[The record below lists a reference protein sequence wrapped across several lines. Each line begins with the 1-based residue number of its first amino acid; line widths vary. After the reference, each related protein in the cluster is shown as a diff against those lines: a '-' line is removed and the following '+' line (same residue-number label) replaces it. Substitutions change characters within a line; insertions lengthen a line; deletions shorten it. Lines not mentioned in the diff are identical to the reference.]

1 MFLLYL
7 LIGFAAGV
15 VIGGLLFFMLRSS
28 RQREGVESQNKRY
41 LKEIN
46 DRDRQVKILS
56 AKINKLGELN
66 SRYLSFVLKVPSII
80 QRLNST
86 LKLQEIVL
94 SIIDLVN
101 SIVITDKVELYLFDT
116 SNNLLQKMNVTKKGQ
131 QEQISYAVGE
141 GLIGAAAEHRFI
153 IMMREH
159 FNKLYPKQLDNAK
172 SKSDLW
178 MAVPIIFK
186 DRVLGVLG
194 IGEIEDPIGNESDLL
209 KMTADIAAVT
219 LLNQIMLNEAQHWA
233 NTDSLTGLNNRNY
246 FLKMSQYY
254 MDRSLRD
261 GTVISFFLFDIDN
274 FKHYNDT
281 NGHNAGDQLLIEL
294 SQIIRESSRKNST
307 VARYGGEEFIVML
320 PGITKEDA
328 FIYAERLRE
337 AIAEYPFQQREKQP
351 LGFISISGG
360 IASFPE
366 DGESINKV
374 IQHADILLYQA
385 KSEGK
390 NRVLFQ
396 KAYQP
401 ESN

>member
-7 LIGFAAGV
+7 LIGFASGV
-15 VIGGLLFFMLRSS
+15 VISGFLFFMLRSS
-28 RQREGVESQNKRY
+28 RQREGIESQNKRY

-46 DRDRQVKILS
+46 DRDRQIKILS

-101 SIVITDKVELYLFDT
+101 SIVITDKVELYIFDA
-116 SNNLLQKMNVTKKGQ
+116 SNNLLQKMDITKKGQ
-131 QEQISYAVGE
+131 QEQISYAIGE
-141 GLIGAAAEHRFI
+141 GLIGTAAEHRF

-159 FNKLYPKQLDNAK
+159 FNKLYPGQIDNEK
-172 SKSDLW
+172 SKSELW

-194 IGEIEDPIGNESDLL
+194 IGGIEDPIGNESDLL

-219 LLNQIMLNEAQHWA
+219 LLNQIMLNEAQHSA

-246 FLKMSQYY
+246 FFKMSQYY
-254 MDRSLRD
+254 MERSLRD
-261 GTVISFFLFDIDN
+261 GTVISLFLFDIDN

-281 NGHNAGDQLLIEL
+281 NGHNAGDQLLIQM

-320 PGITKEDA
+320 PGIAKEDA
-328 FIYAERLRE
+328 LVYAERLRE
-337 AIAEYPFQQREKQP
+337 SIAQYPFQHREKQP

-390 NRVLFQ
+390 NRVLLR
-396 KAYQP
+396 KHHKP

>member
-15 VIGGLLFFMLRSS
+15 VISGFLFFMFRSS
-28 RQREGVESQNKRY
+28 RQREEIESQNNRY

-46 DRDRQVKILS
+46 DRDCQIKILS

-101 SIVITDKVELYLFDT
+101 SIVITDKVELYLFDA
-116 SNNLLQKMNVTKKGQ
+116 SNNLLQKMDVTKKGQ
-131 QEQISYAVGE
+131 QEQISYAIGE
-141 GLIGAAAEHRFI
+141 GLIGAAAEHRF

-159 FNKLYPKQLDNAK
+159 FNKLYPKQLNNAK
-172 SKSDLW
+172 SKSELW

-186 DRVLGVLG
+186 DKVLGVLG

-219 LLNQIMLNEAQHWA
+219 LLNQIMLDEAQHWA

-246 FLKMSQYY
+246 FFKMSQYH
-254 MDRSLRD
+254 MERSLRD

-281 NGHNAGDQLLIEL
+281 NGHNAGDQLLIQM

-320 PGITKEDA
+320 PGIAKEDA
-328 FIYAERLRE
+328 LIYAERLRE
-337 AIAEYPFQQREKQP
+337 AIAQYPFQHREKQP

-360 IASFPE
+360 ITSFPE
-366 DGESINKV
+366 DGESINKI
-374 IQHADILLYQA
+374 IQQADILLYQA

-390 NRVLFQ
+390 NRVLLH
-396 KAYQP
+396 KAHQP

>member
-1 MFLLYL
+1 MILLYL
-7 LIGFAAGV
+7 LIGFAAGI

-28 RQREGVESQNKRY
+28 RQREEVESQNKRY

-46 DRDRQVKILS
+46 DRDRQIKILS
-56 AKINKLGELN
+56 VKINKLGELN

-86 LKLQEIVL
+86 LKLQDIVM

-101 SIVITDKVELYLFDT
+101 SIVITDKVELYLFDV
-116 SNNLLQKMNVTKKGQ
+116 SNNLLKKMDVTKKGQ
-131 QEQISYAVGE
+131 QEQISYAIGE

-153 IMMREH
+153 MMREH
-159 FNKLYPKQLDNAK
+159 YNKLYPKQPDNTK
-172 SKSDLW
+172 SKSELL

-219 LLNQIMLNEAQHWA
+219 LLNQIMLNEAQHSA

-246 FLKMSQYY
+246 FFKMSQYY
-254 MDRSLRD
+254 MERSLRD

-281 NGHNAGDQLLIEL
+281 NGHNAGDQLLIQM

-320 PGITKEDA
+320 PGIAKEDA
-328 FIYAERLRE
+328 LVYAERLRE
-337 AIAEYPFQQREKQP
+337 SIAQYPFQHREKQP

-374 IQHADILLYQA
+374 IQHADTLLYQA

-390 NRVLFQ
+390 NRVLLY
-396 KAYQP
+396 KDHQP
-401 ESN
+401 EIN

>member
-7 LIGFAAGV
+7 FIGFAAGV
-15 VIGGLLFFMLRSS
+15 VIGGLLFFMFRSS
-28 RQREGVESQNKRY
+28 RQREEVESQNKLY
-41 LKEIN
+41 LKKIN
-46 DRDRQVKILS
+46 DRDRQIKMLS
-56 AKINKLGELN
+56 AQINKLGELN

-86 LKLQEIVL
+86 LKLQEIIL
-94 SIIDLVN
+94 SVIDLVN
-101 SIVITDKVELYLFDT
+101 SIVITEKVELYLFDA
-116 SNNLLQKMNVTKKGQ
+116 SNNLLHKMNVTKKGQ
-131 QEQISYAVGE
+131 VEDTSYAVGE

-153 IMMREH
+153 MMREH
-159 FNKLYPKQLDNAK
+159 FNKLYPKQLDKTK

-186 DRVLGVLG
+186 DKLLGVLG

-246 FLKMSQYY
+246 FFKMSQYN
-254 MDRSLRD
+254 MDTSLRD

-320 PGITKEDA
+320 PGISKEDA
-328 FIYAERLRE
+328 LIYAERLRE
-337 AIAEYPFQQREKQP
+337 AIAEYPFQHRERQP
-351 LGFISISGG
+351 LGFISVSGG

-366 DGESINKV
+366 DGDSIKKV
-374 IQHADILLYQA
+374 IQHADTLLYQA

-390 NRVLFQ
+390 NRVLLH

-401 ESN
+401 EKN

>member
-1 MFLLYL
+1 MLYL
-7 LIGFAAGV
+7 LIGFTIGV
-15 VIGGLLFFMLRSS
+15 LISGFLFFMLRSS
-28 RQREGVESQNKRY
+28 RQREGIESQNNRY
-41 LKEIN
+41 LKEIS
-46 DRDRQVKILS
+46 DRDRQIKILS

-101 SIVITDKVELYLFDT
+101 SIVITDKVELYLFDA
-116 SNNLLQKMNVTKKGQ
+116 SNNLLQKTDITNKGQ
-131 QEQISYAVGE
+131 QEKISYAVGE
-141 GLIGAAAEHRFI
+141 GLIGSAAEHRF

-159 FNKLYPKQLDNAK
+159 FNKLYPKQIDNEK
-172 SKSDLW
+172 SKSELW

-219 LLNQIMLNEAQHWA
+219 LLNQIMLNEAQHMA

-246 FLKMSQYY
+246 FFKMSQYH
-254 MDRSLRD
+254 MERAVRD

-281 NGHNAGDQLLIEL
+281 NGHNAGDQLLIKMGR
-294 SQIIRESSRKNST
+294 IIRESSRKNST

-320 PGITKEDA
+320 PGIAKEDA

-337 AIAEYPFQQREKQP
+337 TIAGYPFQHREKQP
-351 LGFISISGG
+351 LGLISVSGG

-366 DGESINKV
+366 DGDSIKKV
-374 IQHADILLYQA
+374 IQHADILLYKA

-390 NRVLFQ
+390 NRVVL
-396 KAYQP
+396 YEGHQP
-401 ESN
+401 EIN

>member
-1 MFLLYL
+1 MIVLYV
-7 LIGFAAGV
+7 LIGIGIGV
-15 VIGGLLFFMLRSS
+15 VISGLLLFVLRSLKE
-28 RQREGVESQNKRY
+28 RELIDNQNRLS

-46 DRDRQVKILS
+46 DRDRQIKILS
-56 AKINKLGELN
+56 AKINRLSELN

-101 SIVITDKVELYLFDT
+101 SIIKTDKVELYLLDA
-116 SNNLLQKMNVTKKGQ
+116 SNNLLQKMDVTNKGQ
-131 QEQISYAVGE
+131 RKKISYAVGE

-153 IMMREH
+153 MMREH
-159 FNKLYPKQLDNAK
+159 FNKLYPKEIDNEK
-172 SKSDLW
+172 SKSELW

-186 DRVLGVLG
+186 DRVLGVIG
-194 IGEIEDPIGNESDLL
+194 IGDIEDPIGNESDLL

-246 FLKMSQYY
+246 FFKMSQYY
-254 MDRSLRD
+254 MERSLRD
-261 GTVISFFLFDIDN
+261 ATEITFFLFDIDN

-281 NGHNAGDQLLIEL
+281 NGHNAGDQLLVQM

-307 VARYGGEEFIVML
+307 VARYGGEEFIAML
-320 PGITKEDA
+320 PGISKEDA
-328 FIYAERLRE
+328 LIYAERLRE
-337 AIAEYPFQQREKQP
+337 SIVQYPFQHREKQP
-351 LGFISISGG
+351 LGFVSISGG

-366 DGESINKV
+366 DGESISKV
-374 IQHADILLYQA
+374 IEHADTLLYQA

-390 NRVLFQ
+390 NRVLLH
-396 KAYQP
+396 KGNQP
-401 ESN
+401 GSN